1 MSETIIVVSRRFA
14 DYHACIKGRPE
25 FWGCG
30 HSSESAIGNLILSHA
45 EQFAVT
51 VDFSAVRA

>member
-45 EQFAVT
+45 
-51 VDFSAVRA
+51 